1 MHTLQTMQKL
11 KDQLSEG
18 GTKPEI
24 LDKVKKNYKGFENY
38 IQLLET
44 NFDKQKPAQV
54 WKSL

>member
-1 MHTLQTMQKL
+1 MQKL

-54 WKSL
+54 

>member
-1 MHTLQTMQKL
+1 MQKL

-54 WKSL
+54 WNIILE